1 MTTNPT
7 TVGELFQPIRS
18 PRQWALIT
26 AIQHLGGGGKE
37 SDIQENA
44 GHNLPPGERVHGRP
58 GHEKHDYFSASMD
71 ALIERGIV
79 RKVVEGRTTEFW
91 FTQDAW
97 AGLGNSGPVPTP
109 AQGGLF

>member
-1 MTTNPT
+1 
-7 TVGELFQPIRS
+7 
-18 PRQWALIT
+18 
-26 AIQHLGGGGKE
+26 
-37 SDIQENA
+37 
-44 GHNLPPGERVHGRP
+44 
-58 GHEKHDYFSASMD
+58 MD